1 MQHPMTRTGR
11 TAPHQDAVIASIRKL
26 MVTEPEPEV
35 PADGYDRVD
44 YRLEI
49 VLDGLYDG
57 AERAAQRGSEAPVR
71 DLLTDLVH
79 LCEARGWSIE
89 SLLERAHDMALTERK
104 EWGER

>member
-1 MQHPMTRTGR
+1 MQHPMTRSGR

-49 VLDGLYDG
+49 VLESMYDG
-57 AERAAQRGSEAPVR
+57 ADADAGTAPVR

-79 LCEARGWSIE
+79 LCDARGWSVLN
-89 SLLERAHDMALTERK
+89 LLSRAEDMALEERK
-104 EWGER
+104 DWGER